1 MVQRPPSGRPPFKWG
16 ISDLRA
22 IAAKEPH
29 RETALTKT
37 EVEKEK
43 AIDDPTRAFNSPRE
57 VVESELSRDEKIK
70 ILQSWELD
78 ARRLLES
85 AEENMTGG
93 EKDRLPEVLK
103 ALREL
108 GAGG

>member
-1 MVQRPPSGRPPFKWG
+1 M
-16 ISDLRA
+16 
-22 IAAKEPH
+22 
-29 RETALTKT
+29 TKI
-37 EVEKEK
+37 EAEKNK
-43 AIDDPTRAFNSPRE
+43 AIDDPTRAFKSPRE
-57 VVESELSRDEKIK
+57 VVEAKLPREEKIK
-70 ILQSWELD
+70 ILKNWELD

-85 AEENMTGG
+85 AEENMAGG

>member
-1 MVQRPPSGRPPFKWG
+1 
-16 ISDLRA
+16 L
-22 IAAKEPH
+22 
-29 RETALTKT
+29 ALPDND
-37 EVEKEK
+37 K
-43 AIDDPTRAFNSPRE
+43 AMDDPSRAFKSPRE

-70 ILQSWELD
+70 ILKNWELD

-93 EKDRLPEVLK
+93 EKDRLPEVLR

-108 GAGG
+108 GVEN

>member
-1 MVQRPPSGRPPFKWG
+1 
-16 ISDLRA
+16 LR
-22 IAAKEPH
+22 
-29 RETALTKT
+29 KT
-37 EVEKEK
+37 EAEKDK
-43 AIDDPTRAFNSPRE
+43 AIDDPTRAFKSPRE
-57 VVESELSRDEKIK
+57 VVESELPREEKIK
-70 ILQSWELD
+70 ILKSWELD

-85 AEENMTGG
+85 AEENMAGG

>member
-1 MVQRPPSGRPPFKWG
+1 MKS
-16 ISDLRA
+16 
-22 IAAKEPH
+22 EPQ
-29 RETALTKT
+29 KD
-37 EVEKEK
+37 K
-43 AIDDPTRAFNSPRE
+43 AIDDPTRAFDSPRE
-57 VVESELSRDEKIK
+57 VVESELPREEKIK

-85 AEENMTGG
+85 AEENMAGG

-108 GAGG
+108 GASD